1 MNLIGKIPESW
12 LTHVFR
18 WNDKECLVGKFDP
31 ETEVKMDDKEF
42 SQLGTELM
50 HQIVESKVFTQEE
63 LENIA
68 FLPAETFLSLIH
80 VQ

>member
-12 LTHVFR
+12 YTHVFR

-31 ETEVKMDDKEF
+31 ETEMKLDNKEF

-50 HQIVESKVFTQEE
+50 QQIEASKMFTTEE

-68 FLPAETFLSLIH
+68 MLPSDVFLELITP
-80 VQ
+80 Q

>member
-12 LTHVFR
+12 YTHVFR

-31 ETEVKMDDKEF
+31 ETEVKKDDKEF

-50 HQIVESKVFTQEE
+50 QQILDSKVFTQEE

-68 FLPAETFLSLIH
+68 FLPSETFLSLIH
-80 VQ
+80 DQ